1 MRKTILIGFGITV
14 ALGVGF
20 FAGRW
25 SMRSSTGGPGAN
37 DGETPETTAVPET
50 LRPVH
55 DPYLD
60 QTRARV
66 KYLIEML
73 VSKNPAPKITGELD
87 ERDAIIEYSKEYND
101 SLQVPVYLALQQLL
115 AEGEGAFD
123 QLLAHTDDN
132 RYSFTVKWTEQ
143 FYNRSVSDVCK
154 SIVERN
160 LRCCN
165 PELHLITRG
174 GPDPYP
180 NLEPFGG
187 SLAKW
192 WQKNKKRGL
201 AALQIESIDD
211 TIAFMRHLDGRTAV
225 PWHPEAERRPINEF
239 NRLRDENVRILKAI
253 RQYIV
258 QTGKPYRPKILDGWP
273 SEIIALP
280 WTGRQMNEW
289 IGK

>member
-1 MRKTILIGFGITV
+1 MRKNILIGFGIAG
-14 ALGVGF
+14 ALVVSF

-25 SMRSSTGGPGAN
+25 SAGGPPAGPGAN

-55 DPYLD
+55 DPYPE

-73 VSKNPAPKITGELD
+73 ASKNPAPEITGEKW

-132 RYSFTVKWTEQ
+132 RYSFTVKRIEQ
-143 FYNRSVSDVCK
+143 FYNRSVSVVCK

-160 LRCCN
+160 LRCCH

-174 GPDPYP
+174 HGWYSYP
-180 NLEPFGG
+180 NLEPFG

-192 WQKNKKRGL
+192 WQKNNKRGL

-211 TIAFMRHLDGRTAV
+211 TIAFMRHLDGRTAA
-225 PWHPEAERRPINEF
+225 PWHAQAEQYPIDEF
-239 NRLRDENVRILKAI
+239 NRLRDENVRILKAV

-258 QTGKPYRPKILDGWP
+258 HTGKPYRPKVLDGWS

-280 WTGRQMNEW
+280 WTGRE
-289 IGK
+289 